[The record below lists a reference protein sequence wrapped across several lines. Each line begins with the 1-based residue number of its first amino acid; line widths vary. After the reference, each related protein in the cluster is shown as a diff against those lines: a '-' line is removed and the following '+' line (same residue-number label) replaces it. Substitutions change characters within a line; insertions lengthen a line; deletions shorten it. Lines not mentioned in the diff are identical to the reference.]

1 MTVTK
6 IQPKALFQRA
16 LEGRVLYTHVV
27 VAETQSLIFISGQLA
42 RDKLGNIVGP
52 RDMRA
57 QIRQVGENIRAGL
70 EAAGTL
76 ANLVKTTTFVTDI
89 DEFFRHVDVRHDYL
103 GVGLPASTTVEV
115 RRLSHPDL
123 MVEIEAVAVK
133 DRADA
138 LPKHG
143 PGLRQDKPARTVW

>member
-6 IQPKALFQRA
+6 IQPELLFQRA

-42 RDKLGNIVGP
+42 RDKSGNIVGP
-52 RDMRA
+52 RNMRM
-57 QIRQVGENIRAGL
+57 QIRQVGENLRAAL
-70 EAAGTL
+70 EAAGAGL
-76 ANLVKTTTFVTDI
+76 GDLVKTTTFVTDI

-103 GVGLPASTTVEV
+103 GVALPASTTVEV

-123 MVEIEAVAVK
+123 VVEIEAIAVK
-133 DRADA
+133 NR
-138 LPKHG
+138 L
-143 PGLRQDKPARTVW
+143 

>member
-1 MTVTK
+1 
-6 IQPKALFQRA
+6 
-16 LEGRVLYTHVV
+16 

-57 QIRQVGENIRAGL
+57 QIRQVGENLRAGL
-70 EAAGTL
+70 EAAGASL

-133 DRADA
+133 D
-138 LPKHG
+138 LG
-143 PGLRQDKPARTVW
+143 